1 MAYTELRESL
11 ISKLSARTDTAPGDE
26 RFYHGR
32 LISERLEVPEV
43 TWGSTAS
50 PSEDMRECP
59 SWLTAAE
66 FSDRPASLEVKVTA
80 LLDLLNSSRHTVIFA
95 GAGVSTSAGV
105 RQRARADPSRT
116 VRDHRRTEAVPTI
129 THLTLTSLVKVSS
142 SSLSDHDNLNHL
154 QYDLAQEVV
163 YLNPDGLL
171 QKAGCPQEKVNE
183 VYGSWFDPSNPPVRS
198 GGSIRQDLWRRLRLS
213 CERADLCLVV
223 GTSLR

>member
-66 FSDRPASLEVKVTA
+66 FSDRPASLEVKLTA

-129 THLTLTSLVKVSS
+129 THLTLTSLLKVSS
-142 SSLSDHDNLNHL
+142 S
-154 QYDLAQEVV
+154 
-163 YLNPDGLL
+163 LL
-171 QKAGCPQEKVNE
+171 TLTMIISIISSTTLPRRWSTSTQTVSCRRPAVPRRKSMRCTAP
-183 VYGSWFDPSNPPVRS
+183 
-198 GGSIRQDLWRRLRLS
+198 GSIPPTLQ
-213 CERADLCLVV
+213 
-223 GTSLR
+223 

>member
-1 MAYTELRESL
+1 MAYTELRGSL
-11 ISKLSARTDTAPGDE
+11 ISRLSSRSDTAPGDE

-66 FSDRPASLEVKVTA
+66 FSDRPASLEVKLTA
-80 LLDLLNSSRHTVIFA
+80 LLDLLRSSRHTVIFA

-116 VRDHRRTEAVPTI
+116 VRDQKRTEAVPTI
-129 THLTLTSLVKVSS
+129 THLTLTSLLKVSS
-142 SSLSDHDNLNHL
+142 SPISLTIIISVISSTTLPRRW
-154 QYDLAQEVV
+154 YTSTPTVSCRRPAV
-163 YLNPDGLL
+163 PRR
-171 QKAGCPQEKVNE
+171 KSMRCTAP
-183 VYGSWFDPSNPPVRS
+183 
-198 GGSIRQDLWRRLRLS
+198 GSIPPTLL
-213 CERADLCLVV
+213 
-223 GTSLR
+223 